1 MELFKSLENKTKSFN
16 DPFNHFELNEPLTN
30 NAIEEISNAEVLDP
44 KKENLN
50 YDGTRA
56 LDGGDGAFRSGIK
69 DGGKA
74 KKIRCYVTKENSNQF
89 PHLTNFIEELRSKK
103 VYKKIGALID
113 KDLSNS
119 YVRLEVIGD
128 KTGFWLKPHNDI
140 EEKLMT
146 MMIWA
151 NPYNESDSLG
161 TDLYDKDFKLVKT
174 IKYTHNNGYFFSSGE
189 DTWHGLELK
198 EIKKERRCIQIN
210 YVSFKTDWPVEK

>member
-1 MELFKSLENKTKSFN
+1 MNLENLKSCDFPFKHWEFSDCLDIKSL
-16 DPFNHFELNEPLTN
+16 D
-30 NAIEEISNAEVLDP
+30 EISYSTIPEGDRA
-44 KKENLN
+44 

-56 LDGGDGAFRSGIK
+56 ADHTGHGVDGKLRLFLDSN
-69 DGGKA
+69 
-74 KKIRCYVTKENSNQF
+74 NSKLYPN
-89 PHLTNFIEELRSKK
+89 LTNVINELQKK
-103 VYKKIGALID
+103 EIYKIIGSLIN

-119 YVRLEVIGD
+119 FVRLEIIGD
-128 KTGFWLKPHNDI
+128 KTGFWLKPHKDI
-140 EEKLMT
+140 EENLMT

-174 IKYTHNNGYFFSSGE
+174 IKYIHNNGYFFSSGE

-198 EIKKERRCIQIN
+198 EINKERRCIQIN

>member
-1 MELFKSLENKTKSFN
+1 MNLENLKSS
-16 DPFNHFELNEPLTN
+16 DIPFKHWELSDCLDIK
-30 NAIEEISNAEVLDP
+30 ALDEISYSSIPEGDRA
-44 KKENLN
+44 

-56 LDGGDGAFRSGIK
+56 ADHTGHGVDGKLRLFLDSNNSKIYPNLK
-69 DGGKA
+69 NVINELQ
-74 KKIRCYVTKENSNQF
+74 KKE
-89 PHLTNFIEELRSKK
+89 
-103 VYKKIGALID
+103 VYKIIGSLIN
-113 KDLSNS
+113 KDLSSS

-128 KTGFWLKPHNDI
+128 KIGFWLKPHKDI

-151 NPYNESDSLG
+151 NPHNESDSLG
-161 TDLYDKDFKLVKT
+161 TDLYDKDFNLVKT
-174 IKYTHNNGYFFSSGE
+174 IKYIHNNGYFFSSGE